1 MAESKMKPVD
11 LNSPDLE
18 DVVVEIDDT
27 KREKVET
34 PIKFITGAAGTGKT
48 FSVRTAIEKDPKA
61 ALLCATTG
69 IAAVNLGT
77 ITLHSALGLHPDS
90 LEDQFTTGYMR
101 QKMHQVAR
109 HHRSIGI
116 DEMSMLSATLL
127 DMLYQTAEQV
137 NDYADVKDPFGITLI
152 GDFCQLPPINEP
164 WAFEAQ
170 CWPKFESNT
179 VRLTKN
185 WRQGDGAFLDAL
197 NYLRSGDGRRG
208 ADCLRSSGVH
218 FERALS
224 PTFDGTVIMGRNAE
238 VDNYNQLRYWK
249 LKGKEQRYPSVRW
262 GKESGG
268 WQNIPNVLVM
278 KDGAYVMLLAND
290 TTRDPITHQPMF
302 RWVNGDCGHVKEV
315 GVGAIVVELVRNGNV
330 VTLGNVCRQ
339 TTQKAVPDDLLE
351 RHPDLSEKEIRAR
364 YTMHSGIAEEDEDGN
379 VITMSTHR
387 GDEPIWDV
395 DKGRWIVGAITYMP
409 VRLAYATTVHK
420 SQGLTLDRIQ
430 VDLRHSFLG
439 SPAMTY
445 VACSRCRTADGLHL
459 VGDPAMVERRCKTDE
474 KVLRWL

>member
-1 MAESKMKPVD
+1 MTESRMKPVD
-11 LNSPDLE
+11 LTRTDLE
-18 DVVVEIDDT
+18 DAQVEIAET
-27 KREKVET
+27 KPPVET
-34 PIKFITGAAGTGKT
+34 PVRMITGAAGTGKT
-48 FSVRTAIEKDPKA
+48 FSIREEIAADPKA

-90 LEDQFTTGYMR
+90 IEDQFTTGYMR
-101 QKMHQVAR
+101 AKMHQVAR
-109 HHRSIGI
+109 NYRSIGI

-127 DMLYQTAEQV
+127 DMLYQSAEQV
-137 NDYADVKDPFGITLI
+137 NEYADVKEPFGLTLI

-170 CWPKFESNT
+170 CWPRFEQAT
-179 VRLTKN
+179 TRLTKN
-185 WRQGDGAFLDAL
+185 WRQGDGLFLDAL
-197 NYLRSGDGRRG
+197 NHLRSGRGREG
-208 ADCLRSSGVH
+208 ALALQGSSVH

-249 LKGKEQRYPSVRW
+249 LKGAEQRYPSVRW

-268 WQNIPNVLVM
+268 WRNIPPVLVM
-278 KDGAYVMLLAND
+278 KAGAYVMVLAND
-290 TTRDPITHQPMF
+290 TARDPVTHAPMF
-302 RWVNGDCGHVKEV
+302 RWVNGDCGKVIEV
-315 GVGAIVVELVRNGNV
+315 GTGSISVELVRTGRTVTIGNIV
-330 VTLGNVCRQ
+330 RQ
-339 TTQKAVPDDLLE
+339 TTQKQVPDELLE
-351 RHPDLSEKEIRAR
+351 RHPEMTEKEIRAR
-364 YTMHSGIAEEDEDGN
+364 YAVHGFEVHEDEDGS
-379 VITMSTHR
+379 VLTMSSR
-387 GDEPIWDV
+387 RDEQPIWDAE
-395 DKGRWIVGAITYMP
+395 KGRWIVGAITYMP

>member
-1 MAESKMKPVD
+1 MAEMKPVD
-11 LNSPDLE
+11 LNDPALE
-18 DVVVEIDDT
+18 DAVVEIEQT
-27 KREKVET
+27 KEQVET
-34 PIKFITGAAGTGKT
+34 PVRMITGAAGTGKT
-48 FSVRTAIEKDPKA
+48 FSVREEISKDPKA

-137 NDYADVKDPFGITLI
+137 NEYADVKDPFGLTLI

-170 CWPKFESNT
+170 CWPKFEAAT
-179 VRLTKN
+179 TRLTKN
-185 WRQGDGAFLDAL
+185 WRQGDGRFLDAL
-197 NYLRSGDGRRG
+197 NHLRSGNGRSAAAALVG
-208 ADCLRSSGVH
+208 SGVR
-218 FERALS
+218 FERNLD
-224 PTFDGTVIMGRNAE
+224 PHFDGTVVMGRNAE
-238 VDNYNQLRYWK
+238 VDNYNKLRYWK

-268 WQNIPNVLVM
+268 WKNIPDVLVL
-278 KDGAYVMLLAND
+278 KPTAYVMILAND
-290 TTRDPITHQPMF
+290 TARDPITHAPMF
-302 RWVNGDCGHVKEV
+302 RWVNGDCGTVTDV
-315 GVGAIVVELVRNGNV
+315 GVGCVTITLVRTGAEI
-330 VTLGNVCRQ
+330 TLGNICRQ
-339 TTQKAVPDDLLE
+339 TTQKVVPDELLE
-351 RHPDLSEKEIRAR
+351 RHPDLSEKEIRAK
-364 YTMHSGIAEEDEDGN
+364 YTMHSGVAEEDEEGN

-387 GDEPIWDV
+387 DGQPIWDV
-395 DKGRWIVGAITYMP
+395 DKGRWIVGAVTYVP
-409 VRLAYATTVHK
+409 LRLAYATTVHK
-420 SQGLTLDRIQ
+420 SQGLTLDRIM

-445 VACSRCRTADGLHL
+445 VACSRCRTADGLHV
-459 VGDPAMVERRCKTDE
+459 VGDPQLVERRCKTDPL
-474 KVLRWL
+474 VARWL

>member
-1 MAESKMKPVD
+1 MMADSQMKPVD

-18 DVVVEIDDT
+18 DVVVEIEQT
-27 KREKVET
+27 KDAVET
-34 PIKFITGAAGTGKT
+34 PLKFITGAAGTGKT
-48 FSVRTAIEKDPKA
+48 FLVREEIANDPKA

-90 LEDQFTTGYMR
+90 IEDQFTTGYMR
-101 QKMHQVAR
+101 QKMHQIAR

-127 DMLYQTAEQV
+127 DMLYQSAEQV
-137 NDYADVKDPFGITLI
+137 NEYADVKEPFGLTLI

-164 WAFEAQ
+164 WAFDAQ
-170 CWPKFESNT
+170 CWPKFEANT
-179 VRLTKN
+179 IRLTKN
-185 WRQGDGAFLDAL
+185 WRQGDGKFLDAL
-197 NYLRSGDGRRG
+197 NHLRSGAGKMG
-208 ADCLRSSGVH
+208 ASCLVHAGVH
-218 FERALS
+218 FERSLS

-238 VDNYNQLRYWK
+238 VDNYNKLRYWK
-249 LKGKEQRYPSVRW
+249 LKGTEQRYPSVRW

-268 WQNIPNVLVM
+268 WKNIPEVLVM
-278 KDGAYVMLLAND
+278 KPSAYVMILAND
-290 TTRDPITHQPMF
+290 TARDPITHAPMF
-302 RWVNGDCGHVKEV
+302 RWVNGDCGTVNEV
-315 GVGAIVVELVRNGNV
+315 GVGSITITLVRTGKEVTIGNIA
-330 VTLGNVCRQ
+330 RQ
-339 TTQKAVPDDLLE
+339 TTQKQVPDELLE
-351 RHPDLSEKEIRAR
+351 RHPDLTEKEIRAR
-364 YTMHSGIAEEDEDGN
+364 YTMHSGIAEEDEEGN
-379 VITMSTHR
+379 IVTMSTHR
-387 GDEPIWDV
+387 DGQPIWDV
-395 DKGRWIVGAITYMP
+395 DKSRWIVGAITYMP
-409 VRLAYATTVHK
+409 IRLAYATTVHK